1 MTTLVA
7 QYRAERE
14 KEAQISEP
22 HPLLIWGGIAA
33 GCALYAWAFM
43 AVCEHFCG

>member
-7 QYRAERE
+7 QYRAERV

-22 HPLLIWGGIAA
+22 HPLLIWGGMLIGAA
-33 GCALYAWAFM
+33 GYAGFAYWWM
-43 AVCEHFCG
+43 CV